1 MCREFGNVPKRS
13 SGTAGAENSNNL
25 GLSWGI
31 GHGWGIHYQDLLKS
45 PKIIS
50 HNIEAALHKSSFT
63 DEMMSSMGSLETC
76 VLKLC
81 LI

>member
-1 MCREFGNVPKRS
+1 MSQNVSLYTAIDGREFGNVPKRS

-45 PKIIS
+45 LKIIS
-50 HNIEAALHKSSFT
+50 HNIEAALHKSS
-63 DEMMSSMGSLETC
+63 SNG
-76 VLKLC
+76 
-81 LI
+81 